1 MCARSLKTIYCVF
14 VNQEGTRI
22 PLLEQ
27 YIKYTEG
34 AVFFSEDCLR
44 NEPLIYK
51 DLFSAECDSYVNGL
65 LQGFMKEMKVLT
77 FDESWEVLE
86 AVTFLQGVAATA
98 LWKFGCNLSSEL
110 ESFVRE
116 FDRLDVVE
124 ERRRLYLLAQE

>member
-1 MCARSLKTIYCVF
+1 MCARSLQTIYCVF
-14 VNQEGTRI
+14 ANQEGARI

-27 YIKYTEG
+27 YIKCTEG
-34 AVFFSEDCLR
+34 VVFFSEDYLR
-44 NEPLIYK
+44 NETLIYK
-51 DLFSAECDSYVNGL
+51 DLFSGECDAYVNGL
-65 LQGFMKEMKVLT
+65 LQGFLKEMKVLT

-98 LWKFGCNLSSEL
+98 LWKFGCNLNSEL

-124 ERRRLYLLAQE
+124 ERKRLYLLAQE